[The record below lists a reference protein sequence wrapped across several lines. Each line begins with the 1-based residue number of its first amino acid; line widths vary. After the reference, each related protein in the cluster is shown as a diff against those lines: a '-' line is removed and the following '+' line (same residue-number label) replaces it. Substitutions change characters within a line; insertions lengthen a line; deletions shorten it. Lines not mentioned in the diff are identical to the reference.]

1 MHTQNDHTNEKN
13 TAYGQG
19 DRRSRRKRE
28 EYGPRER
35 NEPAGR
41 GRLEKATRGMKV
53 EGGRREGSGIEGHG
67 VRGNERETLRIVA
80 TIERTTLCV
89 E

>member
-1 MHTQNDHTNEKN
+1 MKRIQHE
-13 TAYGQG
+13 QG

-28 EYGPRER
+28 EYGPRGR
-35 NEPAGR
+35 KEPVGR
-41 GRLEKATRGMKV
+41 GRLEKEGDERDEGRGWQ
-53 EGGRREGSGIEGHG
+53 ERRERDGIEGHG